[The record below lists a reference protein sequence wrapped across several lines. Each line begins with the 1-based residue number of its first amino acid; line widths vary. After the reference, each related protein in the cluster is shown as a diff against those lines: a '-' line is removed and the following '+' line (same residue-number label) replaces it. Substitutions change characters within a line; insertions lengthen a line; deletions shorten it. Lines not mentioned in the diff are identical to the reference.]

1 MDHPYNLQMKIDA
14 ILSDYDGTLCPT
26 SSISQDN
33 SNGSIIPKRL
43 ETIIWNISEKID
55 VCIVS
60 SKDFGFLHRRT
71 KFAKILSCIMGIETL
86 VLKRHKLK
94 AVMRENQYQY
104 DSSNNNINNKTNTSF
119 GECKDKL
126 QCILSSHI
134 PSNKDILQDNS
145 RLLDSLADEI
155 SINFKN
161 ITVERKFTS
170 DNQILAGITIDYR
183 HLKDWQSYKRNIE
196 PHLEEIFQRNINS
209 SSANQHY
216 YIQTYSTHPF
226 MDIYSVRCN
235 KGLAFDAT
243 ISALSSFNADDGIRQ
258 NILYL
263 GDSEN
268 DNPAFKRADVSIGVC
283 SDKRL
288 NPELTCQYLVEFD
301 QLSIFLK
308 RLQYND
314 FVFSDKLLLNL

>member
-1 MDHPYNLQMKIDA
+1 MKIDA

-33 SNGSIIPKRL
+33 SNSSSRIPERL

-94 AVMRENQYQY
+94 AVMRENQY
-104 DSSNNNINNKTNTSF
+104 DNDDDSNNKNINNKTNTSF

-161 ITVERKFTS
+161 ITIERKFTS

-183 HLKDWQSYKRNIE
+183 HLKEWQSYKRKTE
-196 PHLEEIFQRNINS
+196 PLLKEMIQRNI
-209 SSANQHY
+209 
-216 YIQTYSTHPF
+216 
-226 MDIYSVRCN
+226 
-235 KGLAFDAT
+235 
-243 ISALSSFNADDGIRQ
+243 
-258 NILYL
+258 
-263 GDSEN
+263 
-268 DNPAFKRADVSIGVC
+268 
-283 SDKRL
+283 
-288 NPELTCQYLVEFD
+288 
-301 QLSIFLK
+301 
-308 RLQYND
+308 
-314 FVFSDKLLLNL
+314 

>member
-1 MDHPYNLQMKIDA
+1 MKIDA

-33 SNGSIIPKRL
+33 SNSSSRIPERL

-60 SKDFGFLHRRT
+60 SKDFSFLHRRT

-86 VLKRHKLK
+86 VLKTHKLK
-94 AVMRENQYQY
+94 AVMRENQY
-104 DSSNNNINNKTNTSF
+104 DNDDDSNNKNINNKTNISF

-161 ITVERKFTS
+161 ITIERKFTS

-183 HLKDWQSYKRNIE
+183 HLKEWQSYKRKTE
-196 PHLEEIFQRNINS
+196 PLLKEMIQRNI
-209 SSANQHY
+209 
-216 YIQTYSTHPF
+216 
-226 MDIYSVRCN
+226 
-235 KGLAFDAT
+235 
-243 ISALSSFNADDGIRQ
+243 
-258 NILYL
+258 
-263 GDSEN
+263 
-268 DNPAFKRADVSIGVC
+268 
-283 SDKRL
+283 
-288 NPELTCQYLVEFD
+288 
-301 QLSIFLK
+301 
-308 RLQYND
+308 
-314 FVFSDKLLLNL
+314 